1 MKRKI
6 LTYFGVVAIFA
17 FSLFSCGGKIVIDK
31 NEALDF
37 SKYTDIT
44 EEEANQIINNFYA
57 DRAVNDIDT
66 LIFKFE
72 SLDNEDKTITEA
84 YINFDNK
91 NLYFYKST
99 IEISGTEL
107 KHESYI
113 EVEGYHEYVVVNN
126 LDGTATETIG
136 ELVDSE
142 TTFSN
147 HSNSIL
153 EYIKYN
159 EDMYATLTKHASET
173 DVSYST
179 YGNYFKIDV
188 TIDQTTAEG
197 SFFGNAYAVYAI
209 NGLLIELSYEA
220 EQTVD
225 GETTPYEIYYSVEY
239 DVELN

>member
-17 FSLFSCGGKIVIDK
+17 ISLFSCGGKIVIDK

-44 EEEANQIINNFYA
+44 EKEANQIINNFYA
-57 DRAVNDIDT
+57 DKAVNDIDT

-72 SLDNEDKTITEA
+72 SLDNEDRTITEA

-113 EVEGYHEYVVVNN
+113 EVKGYHEYVVVNN

-159 EDMYATLTKHASET
+159 EDMYATLTMHASET

-197 SFFGNAYAVYAI
+197 SFFGNAYAVYAV

-220 EQTVD
+220 EQTLD